1 MKLFVNA
8 RFLTQP
14 VTGVQRYGIECSRQI
29 KKLYPGAVFL
39 APKNILHKALADE
52 LEVTIIG
59 RNKGHQWEQADL
71 PMYLSGIGRPPLFS
85 PANTAPLFYRNNYF
99 TLHDLAFYH
108 HPEWNSK
115 AFSAWYNILV
125 PRLARGS
132 RHIFTV
138 SQTMR
143 NEIIKYYKEPPAKV
157 SVTYNGLSPEMLA
170 SGKPVAKEKIILAV
184 GTFNKRKNHQNLVS
198 AFLASAAQQDHQLV
212 IIGDRN
218 KVFAGSGLDE
228 KLVSNANIKIVE
240 RLTTEELINMYTR
253 AAIMVSLS
261 VYEGFGIPVLEG
273 LYAGCRVLCSDIPVY
288 RELYEGHVSF
298 CDPYD
303 ISSISAAIDNI
314 ATGHSTQGNIDT
326 LLEKYSYEASARE
339 IIAQMTKGAI

>member
-1 MKLFVNA
+1 M
-8 RFLTQP
+8 
-14 VTGVQRYGIECSRQI
+14 
-29 KKLYPGAVFL
+29 
-39 APKNILHKALADE
+39 
-52 LEVTIIG
+52 
-59 RNKGHQWEQADL
+59 
-71 PMYLSGIGRPPLFS
+71 
-85 PANTAPLFYRNNYF
+85 
-99 TLHDLAFYH
+99 
-108 HPEWNSK
+108 
-115 AFSAWYNILV
+115 
-125 PRLARGS
+125 
-132 RHIFTV
+132 
-138 SQTMR
+138 
-143 NEIIKYYKEPPAKV
+143 
-157 SVTYNGLSPEMLA
+157 
-170 SGKPVAKEKIILAV
+170 
-184 GTFNKRKNHQNLVS
+184 
-198 AFLASAAQQDHQLV
+198 